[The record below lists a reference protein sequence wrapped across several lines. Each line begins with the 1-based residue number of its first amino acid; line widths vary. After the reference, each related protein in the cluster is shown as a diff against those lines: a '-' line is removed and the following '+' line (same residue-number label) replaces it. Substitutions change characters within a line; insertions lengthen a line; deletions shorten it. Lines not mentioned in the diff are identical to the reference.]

1 MIWVAIVF
9 LTAFAILGYKA
20 KSLDEE
26 KETNLPTEHASQ
38 QIDVLTNNAMSK
50 MLSCAYTKP
59 YVIVDVETTGLNP
72 SSDRI
77 IQISAIK
84 FDASGN
90 MTDTFDTY
98 INPDIHIPA
107 RASSINHIT
116 DRMVA
121 SAPRAADIRDGFL
134 DFLGNSL
141 IVGYN
146 TIFDLKFLN
155 AEFPDAFV
163 GREYVD
169 VLKIARESLSLDNY
183 RLETVARAVGHM
195 SSSYHNSLYDCAAT
209 AEVLRYIR
217 VDLSEWT
224 EIFSVRKPRERI
236 EPYYDASFYKGLN
249 LYNEGEQARLE
260 GDFEKAL
267 QMFRNALDSGYN
279 IPAVYYSYA
288 MVYRK
293 QKDYQKE
300 IDILDEGIRSLGD
313 SAAQDLK
320 YRKTRAAQ
328 LLQSQEVRQVE
339 ECLRAQ
345 RKAEREMKK
354 KLEAEAKAMR
364 QTTNGARPV
373 LQLTDSGI
381 LLNRFESVALAARN
395 TGVSTKSIRCA
406 ANGTQKHAGGYC
418 WRYEDAPV
426 QE

>member
-20 KSLDEE
+20 KNLNEE
-26 KETNLPTEHASQ
+26 KAANLPIEQAPQ
-38 QIDVLTNNAMSK
+38 QIDILTNNAMPK
-50 MLSCAYTKP
+50 MLSCVHTKP

-84 FDASGN
+84 FDVSGK
-90 MTDTFDTY
+90 MMDTFDTY
-98 INPDIHIPA
+98 INPGIHIPA
-107 RASSINHIT
+107 EASSINHIT

-121 SAPRAADIRDGFL
+121 GAPRIADIRESFF

-146 TIFDLKFLN
+146 TVFDLKFLN
-155 AEFPDAFV
+155 TAFPDAFV
-163 GREYVD
+163 GCEYVD
-169 VLKIARESLSLDNY
+169 VLKIARKSLSLTSY
-183 RLETVARAVGHM
+183 RLESVARAVGHR
-195 SSSYHNSLYDCAAT
+195 SSSYHNSLYDCAAV
-209 AEVLRYIR
+209 AEILRCIGE
-217 VDLSEWT
+217 DLSDWT
-224 EIFSVRKPRERI
+224 EIFLVRKPRERI
-236 EPYYDASFYKGLN
+236 DPYYDASFYKGLN

-279 IPAVYYSYA
+279 MPAIYYSYA

-313 SAAQDLK
+313 SETHDLK
-320 YRKTRAAQ
+320 HRKTRAEQ
-328 LLQSQEVRQVE
+328 LLQSQEIRQAE
-339 ECLRAQ
+339 ECLRTQ
-345 RKAEREMKK
+345 KKAEREMKK

-418 WRYEDAPV
+418 WRYENAPA